1 MIMAGGSGTRL
12 WPMSRTSR
20 PKQLIP
26 FIESGDKNEKKRKS
40 LLQISGERLE
50 GLVTKDHRLVCASR
64 SYAKDVMAAID
75 GLPQNNFL
83 GEPVGRDTLNAVGF
97 AAAVLAARD
106 PDAIF
111 AVLTS
116 DHIIEPQSVFA
127 QKIDLGF
134 RLVEADPSRIVTFS
148 ITPTFPATAY
158 GYVEQGDP
166 ISDPTGS
173 NPSGKFDGAFRANR
187 FVEKP
192 DLARATEYFK
202 SGSFGWNSGMFIFH
216 ARTVLDAIA
225 WFQPASAVGLAK
237 IGAAWGKPGAE
248 KVVEDVYPLLTK
260 ISVDYGLMEPA
271 ARDERIKI
279 CAVPM
284 PVSWRDVGSWPSY
297 GEILTADADG
307 NRASARAMHI
317 ESKKMIVVSDDP
329 AHLIATI
336 GVEGLVVVHTKDATL
351 ICRADMAE
359 QVKDLAGRVAPEL
372 R

>member
-1 MIMAGGSGTRL
+1 MTQNHRYAMVMAGGSGTRL
-12 WPMSRTSR
+12 WPMSRMSR

-26 FIESGDKNEKKRKS
+26 FLKGKS

-50 GLVTKDHRLVCASR
+50 GVVAKDRRLVCASR
-64 SYAKDVMAAID
+64 GYAKDVIAAVD
-75 GLPQNNFL
+75 GLSQNNFL

-134 RLVEADPSRIVTFS
+134 RLVEDDPSRMVTFS
-148 ITPTFPATAY
+148 ITPTYAATAY
-158 GYVEQGDP
+158 GYVEQGGA
-166 ISDPTGS
+166 IAR
-173 NPSGKFDGAFRANR
+173 FDGAFRAQR

-192 DLARATEYFK
+192 ALAHATEYLN
-202 SGSFGWNSGMFIFH
+202 SGRFGWNSGMFIFH
-216 ARTVLDAIA
+216 ASTVLDAIS
-225 WFQPASAVGLAK
+225 WFQPQSAAGLK
-237 IGAAWGKPGAE
+237 RIGAAWGTAAAE
-248 KVVEDVYPLLTK
+248 SVVDEIYPLLTK

-271 ARDERIKI
+271 ARDERIQM

-284 PVSWRDVGSWPSY
+284 PVSWRDVGSWPTY
-297 GEILTADADG
+297 GDALTPDDAG
-307 NRASARAMHI
+307 NRTNARTVHVD
-317 ESKKMIVVSDDP
+317 SKEMIVVSDDP
-329 AHLIATI
+329 NHLIATI
-336 GVEGLVVVHTKDATL
+336 GIEGVVVVHTRDATL

-359 QVKDLAGRVAPEL
+359 KVKDLAGRVPPEL